1 MEKKLRIIESSIREK
16 VSRDITCSIHQSSI
30 ILDGQVDSWAKVILS
45 GKLAANKGFKGVVNR
60 IKVKDLE
67 IPKIICPKL
76 KDNFLHNKRVDVLI
90 IGGGVIGCSIAR
102 ELSKWAISILVVEKE
117 EDLAMHTSSRNDGM
131 IHPGIEPHP
140 GSKRAIFNVK
150 GNSLYSKISKELSF
164 PFVRCGSN
172 ILFDNNIVKLV
183 KPFIMARAKK
193 NNVQGVEL
201 LSKSEVKN
209 LEPDILDDIKGSI
222 YFSSTGIVSPYKVT
236 IAYGENAVE
245 NGVDISLNTVV
256 LDMTKEK
263 DTILNVLTNRGV
275 IYPRVVINAAG
286 NYADNIASMVDD
298 EFFTIHPRKGQILI
312 LDKKVGNLLNG
323 VIGKP
328 SLNILKG
335 NTKGGGL
342 VKTIEG
348 NILVGPDAYEQPF
361 KEDYSTDSLNINSI
375 LEKQLQLIPRLSRS
389 HVITYFSGTRAA
401 TYEEDFIIEKSEYV
415 KNLVY
420 AAGIQSPGLASAPAI
435 AEEIER
441 ITCNILK
448 DLINLNPKSNWNP
461 YRKSIPNLANM
472 NLIERDSFI
481 KRNPD
486 YGVIICR
493 CEEISRGEI
502 IDALNS
508 PIPVY
513 SVDGLKRRVRAG
525 MGRCQGGF
533 CMPSVMKLIAEEK
546 KLPLLKIT
554 KKGGDSRILVEENQ
568 SIYKDEQLSK
578 SQCVLDNGDIRG
590 DNHVRCY

>member
-1 MEKKLRIIESSIREK
+1 MEKKLKAIEASLRDK
-16 VSRDITCSIHQSSI
+16 VSGNISCSIHHSSI
-30 ILDGQVDSWAKVILS
+30 VLDGEVDSWEKVILA
-45 GKLAANKGFKGVVNR
+45 GKLAANKGFKGVVNK
-60 IKVKDLE
+60 IKIKGLE
-67 IPKIICPKL
+67 IPKIICPKI
-76 KDNFLHNKRVDVLI
+76 KDTYLHNKRVDVLV

-102 ELSKWAISILVVEKE
+102 ELSKWDISILLVEKE

-140 GSKRAIFNVK
+140 GSKRAAFNVR
-150 GNSLYSKISKELSF
+150 GNNLYPKISKELGFSF
-164 PFVRCGSN
+164 ERCGSN
-172 ILFDNNIVKLV
+172 VLFDKNFVKLA

-193 NNVQGVEL
+193 NNVEGVTL

-209 LEPDILDDIKGSI
+209 LEPNILDDITGSI
-222 YFSSTGIVSPYKVT
+222 HFTSTGIVCPYKVT

-245 NGVDISLNTVV
+245 NGAEISLNTIV
-256 LDMTKEK
+256 LSITKEN
-263 DTILNVLTNRGV
+263 DNIISVETNRGI
-275 IYPRVVINAAG
+275 IYPKVVINAAG
-286 NYADNIASMVDD
+286 VYTDHIADMVDD
-298 EFFTIHPRKGQILI
+298 QFFTIHPRKGHILI
-312 LDKKVGNLLNG
+312 LDKKVGDLLNG

-342 VKTIEG
+342 VKTIDG

-361 KEDYSTDSLNINSI
+361 KEDYSTNSSNINDI
-375 LEKQLQLIPRLSRS
+375 LEKQLPLIPKLSKG

-435 AEEIER
+435 AEEVEK
-441 ITCNILK
+441 ITCDILK
-448 DLINLNPKSNWNP
+448 NLINLKPNPNWNP

-481 KRNPD
+481 KRNPN

-493 CEEISRGEI
+493 CEEISKGEI
-502 IDALNS
+502 IDAIHS

-513 SVDGLKRRVRAG
+513 SVDGIKRRVRAG

-533 CMPSVMKLIAEEK
+533 CMPSVMKIISEET
-546 KLPLLKIT
+546 KLPLVDIT
-554 KKGGDSRILVEENQ
+554 KKGGNSKILIEENQ
-568 SIYKDEQLSK
+568 SIYIDEHLKEYVS
-578 SQCVLDNGDIRG
+578 DNGDIRG
-590 DNHVRCY
+590 DENVTGY

>member
-1 MEKKLRIIESSIREK
+1 MEKKLKAIESYLREK
-16 VSRDITCSIHQSSI
+16 VSANITCSIHHSSI
-30 ILDGQVDSWAKVILS
+30 IIDGEVDLWEKVVLA

-67 IPKIICPKL
+67 MPKIICPKT

-102 ELSKWAISILVVEKE
+102 ELSKWNISILLVEKE

-140 GSKRAIFNVK
+140 GSKRALFNVR
-150 GNSLYSKISKELSF
+150 GNELYSKISKELNF
-164 PFVRCGSN
+164 PFARCGSN
-172 ILFDNNIVKLV
+172 VLFDNNIVKLA

-193 NNVQGVEL
+193 NNVHGVNL
-201 LSKSEVKN
+201 LSKPGVKN
-209 LEPDILDDIKGSI
+209 LEPNILEDIKGSI
-222 YFSSTGIVSPYKVT
+222 HFSSTGIVSPYKVT

-245 NGVDISLNTVV
+245 NGAEISLNTIV
-256 LDMTKEK
+256 LSMTKEK
-263 DTILNVLTNRGV
+263 DNILSVETNRGI
-275 IYPRVVINAAG
+275 IYPKAVINAAG
-286 NYADNIASMVDD
+286 VYADHIANMVDD
-298 EFFTIHPRKGQILI
+298 QFFTIHPRKGHILI
-312 LDKKVGNLLNG
+312 LDKKVGYLLNG
-323 VIGKP
+323 VVGKP

-361 KEDYSTDSLNINSI
+361 KENYSTNSSNINAI
-375 LEKQLQLIPRLSRS
+375 LEKQLLLIPKLSKG

-401 TYEEDFIIEKSEYV
+401 TYEEDFIIERSEYV
-415 KNLVY
+415 KNLIY

-435 AEEIER
+435 AEEVEK
-441 ITCNILK
+441 ITCDILR
-448 DLINLNPKSNWNP
+448 DLINLNPNPNWNP
-461 YRKSIPNLANM
+461 YRKSSPNLVNM

-481 KRNPD
+481 KRNPN

-493 CEEISRGEI
+493 CEEISKGEI
-502 IDALNS
+502 IDALHS

-513 SVDGLKRRVRAG
+513 SFDGVKRRVRAG

-533 CMPSVMKLIAEEK
+533 CMPSVMKLISEET
-546 KLPLLKIT
+546 KLPLMDIT
-554 KKGGDSRILVEENQ
+554 KKGGDSKILIEENQ
-568 SIYKDEQLSK
+568 SIYRDEHLKEYVS
-578 SQCVLDNGDIRG
+578 DNGDIRG
-590 DNHVRCY
+590 DDNVTSY